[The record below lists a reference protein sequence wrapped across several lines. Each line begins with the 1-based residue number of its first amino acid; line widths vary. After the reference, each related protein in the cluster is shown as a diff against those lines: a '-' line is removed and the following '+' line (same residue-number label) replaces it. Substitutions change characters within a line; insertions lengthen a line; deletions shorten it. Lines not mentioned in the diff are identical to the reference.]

1 MFIKM
6 SQRLTINQGTKPI
19 YDIVY
24 ENDFNKLAEELEKFD
39 IANKKLCVITDSRV
53 KGFYADEICELL
65 KDKCKKV
72 PGHRFMKTCFLVT
85 CGCAC
90 SFLSLKDHL
99 VTYQCPKYL
108 PYHVQL
114 ECFSLR
120 AFFDLFG

>member
-1 MFIKM
+1 M

-65 KDKCKKV
+65 KDKCKKILV
-72 PGHRFMKTCFLVT
+72 FDYRFAPICRCK
-85 CGCAC
+85 CA
-90 SFLSLKDHL
+90 SLPL
-99 VTYQCPKYL
+99 YSNYNW
-108 PYHVQL
+108 
-114 ECFSLR
+114 
-120 AFFDLFG
+120 